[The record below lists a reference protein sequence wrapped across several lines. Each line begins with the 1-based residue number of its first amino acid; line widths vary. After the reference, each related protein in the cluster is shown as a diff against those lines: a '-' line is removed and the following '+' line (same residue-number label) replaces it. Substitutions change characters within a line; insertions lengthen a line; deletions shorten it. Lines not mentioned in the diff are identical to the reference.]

1 MKPNFL
7 VVGAAKSGTT
17 TLFHWLKHHPDCF
30 LPEMKE
36 CRYFSQLTTD
46 YRGQGAERFINEGI
60 RDRDAYAAL
69 FQATQAK
76 CRGECSNDYL
86 LHHQQAIP
94 KIKAELGDEV
104 KIVILLRNPIERAY
118 SNYLHHRREN
128 WESLSF
134 EGALQ
139 AEDERIAKHW
149 AWSYHYKKAG
159 LYSSQVQAYLSAFPH
174 VHIVWFEAFQRPQ
187 QLWRDL
193 LIFLGCDDVPL
204 VDPNLKRNMSGE
216 PKSDMLHRLM
226 HSDQYWVKLSKSTL
240 RRCLPAHLR
249 KELKMELKLR
259 NQKKVEMPQVC
270 RDQLRAFFREDI
282 QELSAMLKVDLNHW
296 LS

>member
-1 MKPNFL
+1 
-7 VVGAAKSGTT
+7 
-17 TLFHWLKHHPDCF
+17 
-30 LPEMKE
+30 
-36 CRYFSQLTTD
+36 
-46 YRGQGAERFINEGI
+46 
-60 RDRDAYAAL
+60 
-69 FQATQAK
+69 
-76 CRGECSNDYL
+76 
-86 LHHQQAIP
+86 
-94 KIKAELGDEV
+94 
-104 KIVILLRNPIERAY
+104 
-118 SNYLHHRREN
+118 
-128 WESLSF
+128 
-134 EGALQ
+134 
-139 AEDERIAKHW
+139 
-149 AWSYHYKKAG
+149 
-159 LYSSQVQAYLSAFPH
+159 
-174 VHIVWFEAFQRPQ
+174 
-187 QLWRDL
+187 